1 MILVW
6 ILIGIT
12 VSLSWQAFNNGLLME
27 RLQFHLGSVTAGRE
41 YQRLVTS
48 AFVHIDWLHL
58 VLNMVVLY
66 LFSEPVILV
75 YGIVG
80 FLLIYFGAAALC
92 SLLTIYLHRHS
103 WNYTMAG
110 ASGAINGIVFA
121 LITFAPTMGLGLLF
135 IPVHIPAWLF
145 GFLYIAYS
153 IFAYDRKLGFS
164 AHAGHLGGA
173 IGGVVL
179 AVLLQPELLI
189 HNGWVILLTVGP
201 VAGLMALLHFY
212 PEYLHFDKFVEKKAF
227 QKRDEYR
234 EKQRM
239 SQAEELDMLL
249 EKVNSGGLDSLTPP
263 ERRRLEELSRKL

>member
-12 VSLSWQAFNNGLLME
+12 VALSYQAFNNGVLFD
-27 RLQFHLGSVTAGRE
+27 RLKFHLGGVTDGRE

-66 LFSEPVILV
+66 LFSQPVLFV
-75 YGIVG
+75 YGLAG
-80 FLLIYFGAAALC
+80 FFLLYFGANIIGG
-92 SLLTIYLHRHS
+92 LLKIYLHRHS
-103 WNYTMAG
+103 WNYTSVG

-121 LITFAPTMGLGLLF
+121 LITYAPSMGIGFLF
-135 IPVHIPAWLF
+135 IPIDIPAWLF

-153 IFAYDRKLGFS
+153 IFAYDRKLGYS
-164 AHAGHLGGA
+164 SHAAHLGGA
-173 IGGVVL
+173 IGGVLL
-179 AVLLQPELLI
+179 AVLLQPDLLI
-189 HNGWVILLTVGP
+189 HNGWVVLLIVGP

-227 QKRDEYR
+227 QKREEFR
-234 EKQRM
+234 EKKRM

-263 ERRRLEELSRKL
+263 ERRRLEELSRNL